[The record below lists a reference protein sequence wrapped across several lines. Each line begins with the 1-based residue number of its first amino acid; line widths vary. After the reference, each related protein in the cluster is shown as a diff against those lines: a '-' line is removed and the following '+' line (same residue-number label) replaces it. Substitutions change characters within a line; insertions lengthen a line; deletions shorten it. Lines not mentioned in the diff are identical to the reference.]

1 MLNMAIFRSQRNL
14 PDLTAPLGRTTP
26 PMHSASY
33 DAFPLANERPTEER
47 PPWEP
52 RTRFEM
58 ERDIS
63 EMRSLNKQLGKSVG
77 WIVDALLQDEDEVKD
92 AERLKSIQSKKREA
106 LESLAYV
113 RDVLNGGVTKVEDE
127 RLWSEPQLER
137 RSREE
142 TARHSRN
149 SEYFERSDRPQINK
163 PQPVAPIPLHA
174 GESRPQD
181 AVDFRSSQMVSSSL
195 PREPS
200 PFSHPRSSLTTSP
213 PVRRSLHSPSA
224 SLSPPSQ
231 VLTSDPGLSGSLA
244 PWHSTPSGFSVA
256 TPAVAPALPRIPP
269 PTSTTYRPPRI
280 SSGQVDLSSPSHV
293 SGNGSPRFEV
303 HHDPLGAL

>member
-1 MLNMAIFRSQRNL
+1 MAILRSQRNL
-14 PDLTAPLGRTTP
+14 PDLTASLGRTTP
-26 PMHSASY
+26 PMHSVPYA
-33 DAFPLANERPTEER
+33 AFPLANERPSEER

-77 WIVDALLQDEDEVKD
+77 WIVDALLQDEDEVTD

-113 RDVLNGGVTKVEDE
+113 RDVLNSGVTKVEEE
-127 RLWSEPQLER
+127 RLWSEQKFER

-142 TARHSRN
+142 TAGHPRN
-149 SEYFERSDRPQINK
+149 PGSFERSNRPQINK

-174 GESRPQD
+174 GESRPHD
-181 AVDFRSSQMVSSSL
+181 AGDFRSSQIVSSSL

-200 PFSHPRSSLTTSP
+200 PLSQPRQSLAASL

-224 SLSPPSQ
+224 SLSSPSQ
-231 VLTSDPGLSGSLA
+231 VLASGPGPSGSLA
-244 PWHSTPSGFSVA
+244 PWHSTPSGFSVVA
-256 TPAVAPALPRIPP
+256 PTVAPALPRIPP
-269 PTSTTYRPPRI
+269 PTSTTYRPARTP
-280 SSGQVDLSSPSHV
+280 SGQVDPSSPSHM
-293 SGNGSPRFEV
+293 SGNGSPRLEV
-303 HHDPLGAL
+303 YHDPLGAL